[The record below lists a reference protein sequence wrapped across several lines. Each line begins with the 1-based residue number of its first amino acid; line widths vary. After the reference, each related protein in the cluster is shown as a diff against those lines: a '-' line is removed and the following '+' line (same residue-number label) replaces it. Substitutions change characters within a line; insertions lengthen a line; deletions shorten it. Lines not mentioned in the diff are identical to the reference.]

1 MLFQKG
7 LEMCK
12 DNIISPPAS
21 TQKEVE
27 WEFCPGEPVASE
39 DVGDMLRMDSKIFP
53 PPKNKL
59 IKL

>member
-1 MLFQKG
+1 
-7 LEMCK
+7 MCK

-21 TQKEVE
+21 NQKEVE
-27 WEFCPGEPVASE
+27 WEFCPGEPIASE